1 MEVPNYNRD
10 ATARQVAQPN
20 IRPRLNRP
28 ARRQVLSTTPWT
40 FQDKLPYFVAVIAL
54 IVVAFSV
61 ITVSNQKATAQK
73 TLTATNSKITAN
85 RNNNN
90 NLKQDIATLTSTDR
104 LTQIA
109 QEFGLSMNVS
119 NVRNVR

>member
-61 ITVSNQKATAQK
+61 ITFSNQKATAQK
-73 TLTATNSKITAN
+73 TLTETNSKITAN